1 MFHSLSLNVVYN
13 GHKIGGFECI
23 NLVSI
28 LFRFSITRGWDL
40 VISRLKAGDSGGYEC
55 QVVDRVDRTMTRVT
69 RELIVTSEDKLIS
82 LEEAFLQRDD
92 PSSVRGEDR
101 RGQGSP
107 G

>member
-1 MFHSLSLNVVYN
+1 MGY
-13 GHKIGGFECI
+13 
-23 NLVSI
+23 LV
-28 LFRFSITRGWDL
+28 FTHDNRFTVTRDCDL
-40 VISRLKAGDSGGYEC
+40 VIARLGAEDGGGYEC

-82 LEEAFLQRDD
+82 LEEGFLQRDD

-101 RGQGSP
+101 GTSP

>member
-1 MFHSLSLNVVYN
+1 M
-13 GHKIGGFECI
+13 C
-23 NLVSI
+23 I

-40 VISRLKAGDSGGYEC
+40 VISRLKAKDSGGYEC

-82 LEEAFLQRDD
+82 LEEGFLQRDD

-101 RGQGSP
+101 RTRKSGIKLKSFRKSP
-107 G
+107 RLEG